1 MPNVL
6 EQRWLGRRVTVRRVV
21 GRTEQGRTQ
30 YGDVVGD
37 LVRLDASVAV
47 IETRH
52 GPVEVDLNTI
62 MIGKPAPPST
72 ADELALQAVMAS
84 GWRAAETGHVGGWLL
99 RATGGFTGRANSVL
113 PLRAPGIPLE
123 QALGQ
128 ARAWYHAHGLP
139 LRLMIPSEARRLLDA
154 DLGERGWPI
163 QYGALVMA
171 ARTDQLHANVRTDVD
186 VQLHPR
192 PDDAWFARYR
202 DGAGTSETARA
213 LLTRH
218 DNVIFA
224 SINDGD
230 RAVAIG
236 RATVDDRWLGVT
248 AVEVDPALRRAGLAT
263 AVMAALWRW
272 GGGRGA
278 THGYLQVHS
287 ENEAAIGMYERQG
300 YWVHHDYRYRI
311 DPDDAANAV
320 GVLAE
325 SPRFPGDFVG

>member
-21 GRTEQGRTQ
+21 GRSEQGRTQ

-47 IETRH
+47 IETRQ
-52 GPVEVDLNTI
+52 GPVEVGLETI
-62 MIGKPAPPST
+62 AIGKPAPPST

-84 GWRAAETGHVGGWLL
+84 GWRAAETGQVGGWLL
-99 RATGGFTGRANSVL
+99 RANGGFTGRANSVL
-113 PLRAPGIPLE
+113 PLRQPGMPLE

-128 ARAWYHAHGLP
+128 ARAWYHGHGLP
-139 LRLMIPSEARRLLDA
+139 LRLLIPSEARRLLDA
-154 DLGERGWPI
+154 ELGERGWPI

-171 ARTDQLHANVRTDVD
+171 ARLDQLHANARTDVD
-186 VQLHPR
+186 VQLQLR

-202 DGAGTSETARA
+202 DGDGASETARA

-218 DNVIFA
+218 DHAVFA
-224 SINDGD
+224 SVTDGG
-230 RAVAIG
+230 RALAIG
-236 RATVDDRWLGVT
+236 RATIDEDWLGIT
-248 AVEVDPALRRAGLAT
+248 AVEVDPAQRRSGLAT

-272 GGGRGA
+272 GGERGA
-278 THGYLQVHS
+278 TRGYLQVHS
-287 ENEAAIGMYERQG
+287 ENDAAIEMYERQG

-311 DPDDAANAV
+311 DPDDAANA
-320 GVLAE
+320 G
-325 SPRFPGDFVG
+325 